1 MPSLHLP
8 AGLRRLGFSRSLRED
23 HPGETAMTVAAAW
36 TVTVRVLQDPR
47 SAEAGRRGLALL
59 TTLFGPGGLGAEMA
73 ARAVAGLMDL
83 AEVRLSCALLAE
95 DLAVALKQS

>member
-1 MPSLHLP
+1 
-8 AGLRRLGFSRSLRED
+8 
-23 HPGETAMTVAAAW
+23 MTVAAAW

-59 TTLFGPGGLGAEMA
+59 TTLFGPGGLGAEIA

-95 DLAVALKQS
+95 DLAAALKEG

>member
-1 MPSLHLP
+1 
-8 AGLRRLGFSRSLRED
+8 
-23 HPGETAMTVAAAW
+23 
-36 TVTVRVLQDPR
+36 
-47 SAEAGRRGLALL
+47 
-59 TTLFGPGGLGAEMA
+59 MA